1 MRASASF
8 CTMMAPARNRSGGGK
23 AMENEVVS
31 KNFIEQI
38 IEKDLA
44 EGHCTTVRTRFPP
57 EPNGYLHIGH
67 AKSILL
73 NYGLAKKYNG
83 QFNFRFDD
91 TNPTKE
97 KTEFVESIQADV
109 KWLGA
114 DFGDNLFYASNY
126 FDQMYEAAIK
136 LIKKG
141 KAYVSDL
148 SADEIR
154 EYRGTLTEPG
164 KDDPYADRSV
174 EENLALFEG
183 MKNGEFEDGSKVLRA
198 RIDMASS
205 NINMRDPILYRVAH
219 MTHHNTG
226 DKWCIYPMYDFAHPI
241 EDAIEGITHSICTL
255 EFEDHRPLYDWVVM
269 ELGYKNSPEET
280 PKQIEFAKMYLTNVV
295 TGKRYIKKLV
305 EDKVVDGWD
314 DPRLVSIAALRRRG
328 YTPESIQRF
337 VDLCGISKANSSVD
351 YAMLEYCIREDLKMK
366 RSRMMAVLDPIKVVI
381 DNYPEGE
388 TEYLAVENNL
398 ENPELGSRQI
408 PFTRELYIER
418 DDFMEEPP
426 KKYFRMFP
434 GNEVRLMNA
443 YFVKCVS
450 FEKDEN
456 GNITLIHCTYDP
468 ASKGGNSPDGRKVKG
483 TIHWVSAAHAKQV
496 TVRLYENIV
505 NEELGVYNE
514 DGSLNLN
521 PNSLTVL
528 EHCMVEPAL
537 AEAKPY
543 ESFQFVRQ
551 GFFCADAKDSAPGQP
566 VFNRIVSLK
575 SSFKL

>member
-1 MRASASF
+1 M
-8 CTMMAPARNRSGGGK
+8 N
-23 AMENEVVS
+23 ENEEVVS

-44 EGHCTTVRTRFPP
+44 EGHCETVKTRFPP

-73 NYGLAKKYNG
+73 NYGLAQEYNG
-83 QFNFRFDD
+83 KFNFRFDD

-97 KTEFVESIQADV
+97 RMEFVESIQADV

-114 DFGDNLFYASNY
+114 DWEDRLFYASSY
-126 FDQMYEAAIK
+126 FDQMYEGAVK

-141 KAYVSDL
+141 KAYVSEL
-148 SADEIR
+148 SAEQIR

-164 KDDPYADRSV
+164 KDDPGRERSI

-198 RIDMASS
+198 RIDMSSS
-205 NINMRDPILYRVAH
+205 NMNMRDPVIYRVAH
-219 MTHHNTG
+219 MTHHSTG

-255 EFEDHRPLYDWVVM
+255 EFEDHRPLYDWVLI
-269 ELGYKNSPEET
+269 ELGYKNSPEES
-280 PKQIEFAKMYLTNVV
+280 PKQIEFAKLYLTNVV

-305 EDKVVDGWD
+305 EDGIVDGWD

-328 YTPESIQRF
+328 FTPESIKKF
-337 VDLCGISKANSSVD
+337 VELCGVAKANSSVD
-351 YAMLEYCIREDLKMK
+351 YAMLEYCIREDLKLK
-366 RSRMMAVLDPIKVVI
+366 KPRMMAALDPIKLVI
-381 DNYPEGE
+381 DNYPEGQV
-388 TEYLAVENNL
+388 EYLDVPNNL
-398 ENPELGSRQI
+398 EVPELGSRQV
-408 PFTRELYIER
+408 PFCRELYIDR

-426 KKYFRMFP
+426 KKYFRLFP
-434 GNEVRLMNA
+434 GNEVRLMSA
-443 YFVKCVS
+443 YFVTCTG

-456 GNITLIHCTYDP
+456 GKITTVHCTYDP
-468 ASKGGNSPDGRKVKG
+468 ATKQGSGFCERKVKG
-483 TIHWVSAAHAKQV
+483 TIHWVPAPYAVKAE
-496 TVRLYENIV
+496 VRLYENLID
-505 NEELGVYNE
+505 EEKGVYNE

-528 EHCMVEPAL
+528 KDCYLEPAL
-537 AEAKPY
+537 KDAKAFDT
-543 ESFQFVRQ
+543 FQFVRQ
-551 GFFCADAKDSAPGQP
+551 GFFNVDCKDSKEGAL

-575 SSFKL
+575 SSFVLPK